1 MSAKGNMSHMEWY
14 FGTHELL
21 CFRCGDRF
29 SVNSVLP
36 NSLDALLLTFTG
48 FYTTHKRCKK
58 NQAAGTELKAWR
70 EKDWQTF
77 RESRQIDG

>member
-21 CFRCGDRF
+21 CFRCGERF
-29 SVNSVLP
+29 SINSVLP
-36 NSLDALLLTFTG
+36 NSLDALPFTVTG
-48 FYTTHKRCKK
+48 FYATHKRCKK
-58 NQAAGTELKAWR
+58 SLAGAELESWR

-77 RESRQIDG
+77 KESKQTDG